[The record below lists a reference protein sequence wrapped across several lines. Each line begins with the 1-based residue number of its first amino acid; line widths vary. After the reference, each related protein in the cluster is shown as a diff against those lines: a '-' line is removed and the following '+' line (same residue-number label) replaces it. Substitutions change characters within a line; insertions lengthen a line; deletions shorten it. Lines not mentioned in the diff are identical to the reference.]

1 MNDKY
6 STSPSIAIP
15 TAAGFAG
22 ANAEIPK
29 PSPHL
34 DVDLAVCYELAM
46 RLLVMA
52 DRQTLSI
59 DKICG
64 NIVNSCEGEE
74 CKNVKPYTV
83 RGKISE
89 ISDILERALIISE
102 NNLAVL
108 QENVG

>member
-15 TAAGFAG
+15 TGFAG

-29 PSPHL
+29 TPPHL

-46 RLLVMA
+46 RLLNVA
-52 DRQTLSI
+52 DRQSFSI

-64 NIVNSCEGEE
+64 NIVTTCNESAD

-89 ISDILERALIISE
+89 ISDILESALAISE